1 MKHFWFLIVL
11 CVASCVLCVDVWAVP
26 AKPGIITLKQ
36 PDGSVLK
43 VRLRGDENYHYYETL
58 DGERIESTV
67 DGRRSIVNTQQNIA
81 GESYNSKK
89 RIHPAIK
96 NPHFS
101 LSASQSLFHVSHS
114 QRAPHQAER
123 GLVILVE
130 FADVSFVKTKQN
142 FDDLLHKEGYNY
154 NGATG
159 SARDYFR
166 DASNGQ
172 YVPRF
177 DLYGPYKLPQTMAYY
192 GQNDYQGLDLHPD
205 QMVVDAVAMLV
216 ADATANVNI
225 ADYDTDNDGNI
236 DNIFIYYAGYGEN
249 EGAHENTIWPHAWEV
264 YQSNVTG
271 QLVYNGKCI
280 KGYACTSELQGS
292 SGSTICGIGTFCHEF
307 SHVLG
312 LPDFY
317 VTDYSSNHKTPG
329 DWDVMDNGPYLNNG
343 NTPPTYSAHERFYLG
358 WLTPEILNA
367 DGNYVLPELQSSNKA
382 YIVTASGS
390 SNLDGGNPNPAIYY
404 LLENRQKV
412 GWDKYLPGHGMMLSR
427 TMYDEDKWY
436 NNVPNDIP
444 GQLGYDIIEAD
455 GKAPNNNQGKP
466 GDLFPGTDNVT
477 QKTLYSIYHLSN
489 IAETDGVISFK
500 LASDADVD
508 VDVTDD
514 CFYET
519 FDSLTAESSIDITED
534 IDMYA
539 DHLGWEGYKLFCSAG
554 QLKVGSSKYAGY
566 VITPELGIEGD
577 VRVEFSGS
585 GYNAEATI
593 LFELDGEVVE
603 QRNVGSTIASYSFD
617 LKDLLPT
624 SRIKISAD
632 INRFYIDNFKVCR
645 LGKTTATD
653 ALPADDIFIVNNGA
667 RCQLVGV
674 SAGAEVRCYDAM
686 GRLLWQSIADA
697 DSLEFD
703 APRGFYILQVT
714 NADAV
719 SVVKSVGN

>member
-1 MKHFWFLIVL
+1 
-11 CVASCVLCVDVWAVP
+11 VWAVP

-67 DGRRSIVNTQQNIA
+67 DGRRSIVNTQQNVA

-101 LSASQSLFHVSHS
+101 LSASQSSSYVSHS

-166 DASNGQ
+166 DASNGK

-177 DLYGPYKLPQTMAYY
+177 DLYGPYKLPQTMEYY

-271 QLVYNGKCI
+271 QLVYSGKCI

-312 LPDFY
+312 LPDY
-317 VTDYSSNHKTPG
+317 YLTTTEPVTHQRLTPG
-329 DWDVMDNGPYLNNG
+329 AWSLMGYGNYLNNG
-343 NTPPTYSAHERFYLG
+343 NTPPNYSIYDKYYLG
-358 WLTPEILNA
+358 WVTPTVLAESQSLTLYA
-367 DGNYVLPELQSSNKA
+367 DGETGYMLTRNEKHVDEGA
-382 YIVTASGS
+382 YRTDTV
-390 SNLDGGNPNPAIYY
+390 YY
-404 LLENRQKV
+404 LENRQLE
-412 GWDKYLPGHGMMLSR
+412 GWDTYLPGHGMLIWQVIF
-427 TMYDEDKWY
+427 DEKDWY
-436 NNVPNDIP
+436 NNCPNDYTPRYRLISALSTSSPYTTTKPKPEVPFP
-444 GQLGYDIIEAD
+444 GSKNITQYTPFAHNGLYNIQETNGIITFDFTTTTVQSGVEDITIDPTGIWYDLLGNVIDPTTYKGIVIH
-455 GKAPNNNQGKP
+455 NNQK
-466 GDLFPGTDNVT
+466 
-477 QKTLYSIYHLSN
+477 
-489 IAETDGVISFK
+489 
-500 LASDADVD
+500 
-508 VDVTDD
+508 
-514 CFYET
+514 
-519 FDSLTAESSIDITED
+519 
-534 IDMYA
+534 
-539 DHLGWEGYKLFCSAG
+539 
-554 QLKVGSSKYAGY
+554 
-566 VITPELGIEGD
+566 
-577 VRVEFSGS
+577 
-585 GYNAEATI
+585 
-593 LFELDGEVVE
+593 
-603 QRNVGSTIASYSFD
+603 
-617 LKDLLPT
+617 
-624 SRIKISAD
+624 
-632 INRFYIDNFKVCR
+632 
-645 LGKTTATD
+645 
-653 ALPADDIFIVNNGA
+653 
-667 RCQLVGV
+667 
-674 SAGAEVRCYDAM
+674 
-686 GRLLWQSIADA
+686 
-697 DSLEFD
+697 
-703 APRGFYILQVT
+703 YILR
-714 NADAV
+714 
-719 SVVKSVGN
+719 